1 MNMDIIFVTGLLAAV
16 LTTIAFLPQVLKAY
30 TTKHTKDLSL
40 VMFVLFSLGLILWT
54 IYGIA
59 LNSLPIILANTV
71 TLAMSLYL
79 LFLKVRYG

>member
-1 MNMDIIFVTGLLAAV
+1 MDIIFVTGLLAAV